1 MATQFVQTALLDLA
15 YETAGPADGPPVLLV
30 HGFPDDARAW
40 EAVAAPLAQAG
51 YRTIAPYLRGVGP
64 TRFRDP
70 STVRSGQNGALAQ
83 DLLDLADA
91 LGLGAF
97 TLVGHDWGTQA
108 AQAVAALA
116 PERVRHLVSFAPYSL
131 TWDDYQQGPPNY
143 PQIRA
148 LWYQQVLQ
156 SELGEQLLTYDRRG
170 FCRYLWE
177 TWSPSWPV
185 AEATFA
191 AAAESFDNP
200 DFVAVVLHAY
210 RSGYGQ
216 AANDPRYDAIEGQLA
231 QRPPI
236 TVPTTVLLGE
246 DDGIN
251 LFVPEML
258 EQHRDFT
265 GPYRAR
271 SYAGVGH
278 FIHHE
283 RPEAVVEAV
292 LQPPRG

>member
-15 YETAGPADGPPVLLV
+15 YETQGPADGPPVLLV

-40 EAVAAPLAQAG
+40 EAVSAPLAQAG

-70 STVRSGQNGALAQ
+70 ATPRSGQNGALAQ

-91 LGLGAF
+91 LGLDAF
-97 TLVGHDWGTQA
+97 TLVGHDWGAQA
-108 AQAVAALA
+108 AQAVAALH

-156 SELGEQLLTYDRRG
+156 SELGEQLLAYDRRG
-170 FCRYLWE
+170 FCRYLWA
-177 TWSPSWPV
+177 TWSPGWP
-185 AEATFA
+185 FA
-191 AAAESFDNP
+191 AATFGTTAESFDNP

-216 AANDPRYDAIEGQLA
+216 AANDPRYDGLEGRLA

-236 TVPTTVLLGE
+236 TVPSTVLLGE

-251 LFVPEML
+251 LFAPEML
-258 EQHRDFT
+258 AQQRDFT
-265 GPYRAR
+265 GPYAAR
-271 SYAGVGH
+271 SFAGVGH
-278 FIHHE
+278 FMHRE
-283 RPEAVVEAV
+283 RPEAVVAAV
-292 LQPPRG
+292 FQPPRG